1 MCIVSPIPARVQVF
15 FLDSFSGR
23 IPALLFDEP
32 PPTFHEEPGERM
44 KVKAFLALIL
54 AGAAL
59 GAAIALFHPASQ
71 PGSGEPLPAD
81 TAPSS
86 RRAERPP
93 LPANPGTARKPGTL
107 SQAAAETT
115 AAQSPAAPVAT
126 SVDKLERLTQIRESF
141 RNLAAGDSTAALRTA
156 KGIAD
161 ENERETALLT
171 LVTEWTQGNLRPP
184 AQRASAVFQYGLE
197 TGLGLELTSRPD
209 LAVLWANEMTD
220 LPGRAAILQ
229 QTATAL
235 LDSDPAAAFA
245 LGNSLPQ
252 AERPKFLD
260 AVYAGWGSK
269 DTDAALRWADQL
281 SDPVEREP
289 ALAAIRSVAPVGIG
303 AALSVQDGYPVINQV
318 FPGTPA
324 ELSGQLHQGDRIL
337 ALAQGNNPFV
347 DVRSLSLQ
355 DIVQMVRGAPGT
367 LLQLQ
372 VLSADAPPNSQPQTV
387 PIVRDQIKFK
397 RSSP

>member
-1 MCIVSPIPARVQVF
+1 
-15 FLDSFSGR
+15 
-23 IPALLFDEP
+23 
-32 PPTFHEEPGERM
+32 M
-44 KVKAFLALIL
+44 KVKLFLALIL

-59 GAAIALFHPASQ
+59 GAVIALFHPASQ
-71 PGSGEPLPAD
+71 PGSVEPPQTQ

-86 RRAERPP
+86 HSLERPP
-93 LPANPGTARKPGTL
+93 PRTIPETTRKTGTPAL
-107 SQAAAETT
+107 AAAETT
-115 AAQSPAAPVAT
+115 ASQAPAAPITT
-126 SVDKLERLTQIRESF
+126 SVDRLERLSQIRASF
-141 RNLAAGDSTAALRTA
+141 RNFAAGDPMAALRSA
-156 KGIAD
+156 KGMPD

-171 LVTEWTQGNLRPP
+171 LVTEWMRGNLSPP
-184 AQRASAVFQYGLE
+184 GQRASAISQYGLE
-197 TGLGLELTSRPD
+197 TGLGLELINHPD
-209 LAVLWANEMTD
+209 LAVMWANELSD
-220 LPGRAAILQ
+220 PPGRAAILQ
-229 QTATAL
+229 QTAISL

-245 LGNSLPQ
+245 LANNLTQ

-318 FPGTPA
+318 IPGTPA